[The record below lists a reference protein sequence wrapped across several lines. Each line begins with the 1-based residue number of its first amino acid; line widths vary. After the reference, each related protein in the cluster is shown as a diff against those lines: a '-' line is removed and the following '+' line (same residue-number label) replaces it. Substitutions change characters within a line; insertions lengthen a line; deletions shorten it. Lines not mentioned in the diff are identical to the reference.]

1 MAYHWKIISLIIHLK
16 FNKYLLKY
24 YYWHLSDIW
33 LSLQGISYIS
43 LKCQRSFQTVYEFR
57 AILCKML
64 DGSYQVHIF
73 QFYICTYALKI
84 TYQEKRK
91 KIIMYCIPK
100 VHFY

>member
-1 MAYHWKIISLIIHLK
+1 VWATYSPLWLLINIANGLFLEIPQIYKGFRELK
-16 FNKYLLKY
+16 FN
-24 YYWHLSDIW
+24 
-33 LSLQGISYIS
+33 
-43 LKCQRSFQTVYEFR
+43 RYEFR